1 MKITTTLVVLASF
14 SECADSVGDAPS
26 NLIIYSSPPDSQS
39 IRQDIDGFNV
49 EILNGTTLTLDGYSI
64 VAPAN
69 NIAGDDA
76 VRVQDAT
83 FIAKRGVIKGGL
95 GVGGS
100 GVTVTS
106 TRDSREG
113 GTAVFEEGVVVYGG
127 DATRN
132 ETTQG
137 GDAITILN
145 EDSTVLINGGSFFAG
160 LGCTNLSCGA
170 QTADGVAI
178 QNLAGRVVIKG
189 GTFEG
194 IIYNSLG
201 TVEVHGCFLTFD
213 DGKIE
218 GTLLDGNGIDIEYV
232 QPKGQDEPP
241 LLITDMCPDKQETED
256 QSRGKI
262 LRSTLSAFVSA
273 LFLSIM

>member
-1 MKITTTLVVLASF
+1 MPFLSSTPDVAIFLGSLACGLVS
-14 SECADSVGDAPS
+14 
-26 NLIIYSSPPDSQS
+26 
-39 IRQDIDGFNV
+39 
-49 EILNGTTLTLDGYSI
+49 GTTLTLDGYSI
-64 VAPAN
+64 TAPAN

-106 TRDSREG
+106 TRDRNDSIDG
-113 GTAVFEEGVVVYGG
+113 GTAIFEEGVVVYGG

-137 GDAITILN
+137 GDAITIMN
-145 EDSTVLINGGSFFAG
+145 EDSTVLINGGAFFAG
-160 LGCTNLSCGA
+160 LGCTYLSCGA

-178 QNLAGRVVIKG
+178 QNLAGNVVIKG

-201 TVEVHGCFLTFD
+201 GTVEVHGCLTFD
-213 DGKIE
+213 GGKIK
-218 GTLLDGNGIDIEYV
+218 GTLLDGNDMDILYV

-256 QSRGKI
+256 HSRGTI
-262 LRSTLSAFVSA
+262 LRSPLYAFVPA
-273 LFLSIM
+273 LLLLSLESVL

>member
-1 MKITTTLVVLASF
+1 MLLLSYRAHYANKHSA
-14 SECADSVGDAPS
+14 
-26 NLIIYSSPPDSQS
+26 
-39 IRQDIDGFNV
+39 
-49 EILNGTTLTLDGYSI
+49 LTLDGYSI
-64 VAPAN
+64 VAPDN

-83 FIAKRGVIKGGL
+83 FLAKRGVIKGGL

-106 TRDSREG
+106 TRDRNDSIDG
-113 GTAVFEEGVVVYGG
+113 GTAIFEDGVEVYGG
-127 DATRN
+127 DAMRN

-145 EDSTVLINGGSFFAG
+145 EDSTVTINGGRFVAG

-170 QTADGVAI
+170 KTADGAAI
-178 QNLAGRVVIKG
+178 QNLAGRVVIRG

-201 TVEVHGCFLTFD
+201 GTVEVHGCLTFD
-213 DGKIE
+213 DGKIK
-218 GTLLDGNGIDIEYV
+218 GKLLDGNDIDVEYV
-232 QPKGQDEPP
+232 QPKGQDDPP
-241 LLITDMCPDKQETED
+241 LLLTDTCPEPETVD
-256 QSRGKI
+256 HSRGNI
-262 LRSTLSAFVSA
+262 LRSTLFASVSA
-273 LFLSIM
+273 LLLSLNSIM